1 MGKVCAGFHDCADLG
16 DCGACGMFCC
26 VAFYLF
32 AHIGVDHGFGIAG
45 LDHHDIAV
53 ESCNI
58 KERSVDG
65 VADHSSR
72 SRLLF
77 FL

>member
-1 MGKVCAGFHDCADLG
+1 MGKIGTGFHDCTDLG
-16 DCGACGMFCC
+16 DCGACWMFCG
-26 VAFYLF
+26 VAFDLL
-32 AHIGVDHGFGIAG
+32 AHIGVNHGFGVAG
-45 LDHHDIAV
+45 LHHHHIAV
-53 ESCNI
+53 ESCDI
-58 KERSVDG
+58 KERSIDG